1 MFTFLDLLIVVSMA
15 LVAAGVLG
23 LALMFLVKNRK
34 VQQVCLYLMA
44 ALGVYIGTVGFR
56 INWLGFEVQAGL
68 AVLMALVCVAA
79 VVLERVKKGD
89 DKFFRISRIM
99 AAVGLVVGLAN
110 ALFI

>member
-44 ALGVYIGTVGFR
+44 ALGVYIGTVGLR
-56 INWLGFEVQAGL
+56 INWLGFEAQAGF
-68 AVLMALVCVAA
+68 AILMALVCVAA

-89 DKFFRISRIM
+89 DKFFRISRIL
-99 AAVGLVVGLAN
+99 AAVGLVLGLAN
-110 ALFI
+110 AFFI